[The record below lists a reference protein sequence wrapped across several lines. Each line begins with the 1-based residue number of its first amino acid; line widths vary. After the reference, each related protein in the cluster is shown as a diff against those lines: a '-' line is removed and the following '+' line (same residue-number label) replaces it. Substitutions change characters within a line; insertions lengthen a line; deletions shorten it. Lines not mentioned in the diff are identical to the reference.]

1 MKRRSK
7 QEVDQLIEDLMERA
21 SDLAEFHLG
30 FRLEVPIRVFTGTGY
45 AGCVIWEGDDQPLM
59 RLARHVL
66 VNESLTQIMDLYHH
80 ELAHVFTPEDDN
92 HGSEWLKMY
101 MELEPL
107 SPSGWSEKCE
117 LHFHR
122 EDWRYI
128 GECSCGR
135 GHERRRDRRPRADWT
150 CAKCHEPVRYER
162 NDDFMP
168 YRLDAV
174 R

>member
-45 AGCVIWEGDDQPLM
+45 AGCVIWEGRDEPLM
-59 RLARHVL
+59 RLARNVL
-66 VNESLTQIMDLYHH
+66 VNGSLTDIMDLYHH
-80 ELAHVFTPEDDN
+80 ELAHVFTPEDAN
-92 HGSEWLKMY
+92 HGIEWLEMY

-117 LHFHR
+117 LQFHR

-128 GECSCGR
+128 GECSCNR
-135 GHERRRDRRPRADWT
+135 ERRRDRRPRAKWS
-150 CAKCHEPVRYER
+150 CAKCNQPVEYKR
-162 NDDFMP
+162 NPDFNP
-168 YRLDAV
+168 YGVDAP